1 MTSQLALLRDDI
13 ERLDRELIKLIAR
26 RVELAKEVGVAKR
39 AAGMPTLD
47 HTREAAVIRRA
58 VSISREEG
66 LSNDEEIRQIFW
78 QLIGLS
84 RRAQEGE
91 AAHDA

>member
-1 MTSQLALLRDDI
+1 MTAQLSQLREEI
-13 ERLDRELIKLIAR
+13 ESLDRDLIRLIAR

-58 VSISREEG
+58 VAIARDAG
-66 LSNDEEIRQIFW
+66 LTNDEEIRQIFW

-84 RRAQEGE
+84 RRAQ
-91 AAHDA
+91 ATDD